1 MTDKRLKTRVLS
13 VEIDAIDLQTAVSYI
28 DRSISVRKSGYV
40 SLCNVYTIM
49 CCQSDLKLRVGIN
62 QADLVLPD
70 GMPIVW
76 IARSR
81 GFEGVERLYGPEL
94 MLELC
99 GRSVD
104 RSYRHFLYGSTQET
118 LERLRDRLG
127 QKFPDLQIVGAISPP
142 FDDSLARDSEK
153 DIKAINEVAPDIVW
167 VALGTPKQDYWVA
180 ENAPRIPGALLI
192 PVGAAFDFLS
202 ETKAQAP
209 RWMQHNGLE
218 WMFRLATEPRRL
230 WKRYLI
236 YNPWFLYKLGVEAVR
251 SR

>member
-13 VEIDAIDLQTAVSYI
+13 VEIDPIDLQTAAGHI
-28 DRSISVRKSGYV
+28 ERTISLRKSGYV

-49 CCQSDLKLRVGIN
+49 CSQSDFRLRNFIN
-62 QADLVLPD
+62 RADLVLPD

-81 GFEGVERLYGPEL
+81 GFEGVERVYGPEL

-99 GRSVD
+99 GRSAS

-118 LERLRDRLG
+118 LDRLQDRLG
-127 QKFPDLQIVGAISPP
+127 QKFADLQIVGAISPP
-142 FDDSLARDSEK
+142 FDLNDPEQ
-153 DIKAINEVAPDIVW
+153 DIKAINDVAPDIVW

-180 ENAPRIPGALLI
+180 ENAPRLPGALLI
-192 PVGAAFDFLS
+192 PVGAAFDFLAG
-202 ETKAQAP
+202 TKAQAP
-209 RWMQHNGLE
+209 RWLQQNGLE
-218 WMFRLATEPRRL
+218 WAFRLATEPRRL

-251 SR
+251 NR